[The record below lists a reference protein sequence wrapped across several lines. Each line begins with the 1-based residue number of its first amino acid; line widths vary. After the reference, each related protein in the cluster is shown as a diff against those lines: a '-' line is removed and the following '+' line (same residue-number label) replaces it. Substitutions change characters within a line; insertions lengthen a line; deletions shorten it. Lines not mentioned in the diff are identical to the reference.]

1 VTGEGKGEHQR
12 LPLPLREG
20 AGGRGCS
27 ESAAAVGASQS
38 TDPSPQPPPSRGG
51 GADGAPPGT
60 TATAAQ
66 PPPSRG
72 GGADGAPPGTTATA
86 AQPPPSRGGGA
97 DALPPLVTI
106 AGLRHCF
113 GAAVALD
120 GITAT
125 IRPGEITG
133 LVGPDAAGKTTLLR
147 LIAGLLRPT
156 AGTITVL
163 GHDMTTDAAAAHP
176 SIGYMPQRFGL
187 YEDLTVAEN
196 LDLFADLHTL
206 PQDLRTTRI
215 ERLLRFTGLT
225 PFAARL
231 AGNLSGG
238 MKQKLGLAC
247 ALLSRPRLLLLD
259 EPSVGVDPVSRRELW
274 AIVAAML
281 AEASGQNE
289 TMAVVW
295 ATAYLDEAARCARV
309 LLLHQGKLL
318 SDSPPDDFLAPLK
331 GRVFRL
337 GLAPGVARR
346 AIARQVSRNPA
357 VLDTQ
362 VSGDALRLVLRD
374 GAAPP
379 DAASLGGTTLAPL
392 PPRFEDGF
400 IARLAGDAP
409 PAAPEIVITPPRTGG
424 GPPIV
429 VQDLVRR
436 FGHFTAVD
444 HVSFTVQRGEIFG
457 LLGPNGAGKST
468 TFRMLCGLLKPSSG
482 MARVAGQDLLTAPA
496 AARSRIGYMAQ
507 RFSLYAELSVRE
519 NLRFFARVY
528 GLSRADQGR
537 AIDAALDQFELRE
550 AAATTA
556 RDLPLGLKQRLALAA
571 ALLHG
576 PEILFLDEPT
586 SGVDPL
592 MRRDFWARIG
602 SLADAGVTI
611 LVTSHFMDEAENC
624 DRLGIVNQGRLAAI
638 GTPAELRARVRSAAL
653 PDPTLEDAF
662 IALVA
667 QASEPGV
674 QAA

>member
-1 VTGEGKGEHQR
+1 M
-12 LPLPLREG
+12 LD
-20 AGGRGCS
+20 A
-27 ESAAAVGASQS
+27 
-38 TDPSPQPPPSRGG
+38 PS
-51 GADGAPPGT
+51 
-60 TATAAQ
+60 
-66 PPPSRG
+66 
-72 GGADGAPPGTTATA
+72 
-86 AQPPPSRGGGA
+86 
-97 DALPPLVTI
+97 PLVTI
-106 AGLRHCF
+106 TGLRHCF
-113 GAAVALD
+113 GSAVALD
-120 GITAT
+120 DISAV

-156 AGTITVL
+156 SGSITVL
-163 GHDMTTDAAAAHP
+163 GHDMLTDAAAAHP

-187 YEDLTVAEN
+187 YEELSVAEN
-196 LDLFADLHTL
+196 LDLFADLHTMTRA
-206 PQDLRTTRI
+206 LRTERTQ
-215 ERLLRFTGLT
+215 RLLRFTGLT
-225 PFAARL
+225 PFTTRL

-259 EPSVGVDPVSRRELW
+259 EPSVGVDPASRRELW
-274 AIVAAML
+274 AIVSAML
-281 AEASGQNE
+281 TEATDQGDP
-289 TMAVVW
+289 MAVVW

-309 LLLHQGKLL
+309 LLLHQGRLL
-318 SDSPPDDFLAPLK
+318 TDSPPDEFLAPLT

-337 GLAPGVARR
+337 DLPPGAARR
-346 AIARQVSRNPA
+346 AIAREVALDSA

-362 VSGDALRLVLRD
+362 VAGDALRLVLRP
-374 GAAPP
+374 GVSVP
-379 DAASLGGTTLAPL
+379 DAARLGGTAIAPL

-400 IARLAGDAP
+400 IDRLAVDDPP
-409 PAAPEIVITPPRTGG
+409 PAAVEPLGAPRRTSDGS
-424 GPPIV
+424 PIV

-436 FGHFTAVD
+436 FGSFVAVD
-444 HVSFTVQRGEIFG
+444 HVSFSVQRGEIFG

-468 TFRMLCGLLKPSSG
+468 TFRMLCGLLRPSSG
-482 MARVAGQDLLTAPA
+482 QARVAGQDLLSAPA
-496 AARSRIGYMAQ
+496 AARARIGYMAQ
-507 RFSLYAELSVRE
+507 RFSLYAELSARE

-528 GLSRADQGR
+528 GLDRSAQAK
-537 AIDAALDQFELRE
+537 AIDTALDRFDLRE
-550 AAATTA
+550 AANATS

-638 GTPAELRARVRSAAL
+638 GTPAELRARVRSPAL

-667 QASEPGV
+667 AAALDRKPDLPLPLRDGV
-674 QAA
+674 GGRGP